1 MLRAA
6 ACGAIG
12 RQGNASDLEL
22 LARAGRENPGVRAA
36 SDAAAKKIT
45 RPFRGGSVE
54 TETTDHIK
62 GFSTLNKTKFLLSA
76 LLAAGSAALFGAP
89 ENNPTECKLYGHDMG
104 TTPVN
109 IPCSG
114 RVSAVPGS
122 ATIYQYEDYVPFFV
136 TELQGGGIYWTE
148 TCRRCGAK
156 GRSDHTGHDVGT
168 SITGAI
174 RWQRQ
179 QQYAGNLS
187 RYVDD
192 PLRYVRHGGPR
203 FRSGHSCCEF
213 ESSAAFAAD
222 SPCMAAD

>member
-1 MLRAA
+1 M
-6 ACGAIG
+6 
-12 RQGNASDLEL
+12 
-22 LARAGRENPGVRAA
+22 
-36 SDAAAKKIT
+36 
-45 RPFRGGSVE
+45 
-54 TETTDHIK
+54 
-62 GFSTLNKTKFLLSA
+62 NKTKFLLSA

-168 SITGAI
+168 SITGANPGGSVNSNTPGTFPVTLTI
-174 RWQRQ
+174 HCATVARGSALVTVVANSNPPPPSPPTPPVWPPTDPEKEVEPSLPPNPNDDG
-179 QQYAGNLS
+179 YPGENPGGGGDTGELWLS
-187 RYVDD
+187 VT
-192 PLRYVRHGGPR
+192 
-203 FRSGHSCCEF
+203 
-213 ESSAAFAAD
+213 
-222 SPCMAAD
+222 